1 MKRQINII
9 ICIVFLIGLVNAGLY
24 YEVDMNY
31 SKGNLEIISVNVRY
45 FIQEPFNPQGL
56 SSEKYN
62 LVLVDVDGEKNN
74 VEFGVQNVGLKEA
87 FDENNSAVEGELE
100 VVDEKEF
107 KLYFP
112 YNEKGEEFVV
122 EDLEGNEF
130 VREDVGEFSKVGVES
145 EKIALKD
152 ESFDKSV
159 MRSSFMVIVLVVIV
173 GIGLLILIIYVIKR
187 KKGKDEKSG

>member
-31 SKGNLEIISVNVRY
+31 SKGNLEIISVNVGY
-45 FIQEPFNPQGL
+45 FIEEPFNPQGL

-62 LVLVDVDGEKNN
+62 LVLVDVEGGKN
-74 VEFGVQNVGLKEA
+74 EIDFRIPNVGLKEA
-87 FDENNSAVEGELE
+87 FDENNSAVEGEIE

-152 ESFDKSV
+152 ESFDKSGK
-159 MRSSFMVIVLVVIV
+159 RSFFKLVIVIM

>member
-112 YNEKGEEFVV
+112 YNEKGKEFVV

-130 VREDVGEFSKVGVES
+130 VREGVERFSKVGVES
-145 EKIALKD
+145 DKIALKD

>member
-31 SKGNLEIISVNVRY
+31 SKGNLEIISVNVGY
-45 FIQEPFNPQGL
+45 FIEEPFNPQGL

-62 LVLVDVDGEKNN
+62 LVLVDVEGGKN
-74 VEFGVQNVGLKEA
+74 EIDFRIPNVGLKEA
-87 FDENNSAVEGELE
+87 FDENNSAVEGEIE

-112 YNEKGEEFVV
+112 YNEKGKEFVV

-130 VREDVGEFSKVGVES
+130 VREGVERFSKVGVES
-145 EKIALKD
+145 DKIALKD
-152 ESFDKSV
+152 ESFDKSGK
-159 MRSSFMVIVLVVIV
+159 RSFFKLVIVIM